1 MPDVEGNVLAF
12 FESLFSDGRP
22 ELRTAAPPPEGE
34 LDDAVQLIISEERRQ
49 RRTLAGSPP
58 EPEAAAIRWGAAMT
72 YRAAQFLAYR
82 DLPAQLIAREL
93 STPCPSPSSAAV
105 CYGVDL
111 TFRFLPDL
119 ARLARAA
126 SPDDP
131 LSLQLKTWS
140 EAWPLSSVGMPG
152 IEPGSIEDFIGQPA
166 LRMLYVDRIMAT
178 GDVGRLRDERV
189 VSAVR
194 AALGEFPQLAP
205 RIAAALQTQAS
216 EPS

>member
-1 MPDVEGNVLAF
+1 MPAVEENVQSF

-22 ELRTAAPPPEGE
+22 ELRTGAPPADDE
-34 LDDAVQLIISEERRQ
+34 LDAAVRLILSEERRQ
-49 RRTLAGSPP
+49 RNTLAGSPP
-58 EPEAAAIRWGAAMT
+58 TPDAAAVRWGAALT

-82 DLPAQLIAREL
+82 DLPAELIAREL
-93 STPCPSPSSAAV
+93 TLPCPSPASAAV
-105 CYGVDL
+105 IYGVDL

-131 LSLQLKTWS
+131 LSLQLKTWAV
-140 EAWPLSSVGMPG
+140 AWPLSSVGMPG
-152 IEPGSIEDFIGQPA
+152 IEPGSIEDFIEQPA

-189 VSAVR
+189 ASAVR

-205 RIAAALQTQAS
+205 RIAAALQT
-216 EPS
+216 